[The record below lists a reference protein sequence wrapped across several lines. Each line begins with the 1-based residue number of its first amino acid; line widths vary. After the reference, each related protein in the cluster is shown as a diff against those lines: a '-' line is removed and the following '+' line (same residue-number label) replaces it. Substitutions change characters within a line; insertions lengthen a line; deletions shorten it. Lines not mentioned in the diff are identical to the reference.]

1 MRKLSLKFI
10 ILFLF
15 SYSVF
20 AQEKFEAL
28 VATVNSNVVTTYD
41 LSQRIKLALKSLQ
54 LEDNIKNRDSVR
66 EKVLDLLILEK
77 IKKNEATKNEI
88 SHSDDELVQ
97 FASILYNF
105 PKEDYEK
112 FKMYIEEEK
121 IDVDILLEQL
131 SSELLW
137 KKLLREKFSSII
149 TISEREID
157 KVIDEEEKKEGKVEY
172 NFSQIFFENTSKND
186 LEKTKKKIDKFLA
199 LLDQGISF
207 ETLAKKF
214 SNISEQELNES
225 LAWTLEDN
233 LDSEMKK
240 ILSKLKLG
248 EISPTIKTDNGYKI
262 IKLKKKR
269 RFGNSK
275 VKYSF
280 IKISSMFDD
289 SLDSV
294 IKSSIKCEED
304 IPELPEDVTAVKIDD
319 VMSEELSKIF
329 LDKIEKTEINSF
341 SETIN
346 NNNEFSFI
354 KLCRID
360 ESKLKP
366 PTRDQIENKLYAE
379 KFNQLSNTFIANLR
393 KNANIKFFNK

>member
-105 PKEDYEK
+105 PKEDFEK

-157 KVIDEEEKKEGKVEY
+157 KVIDDEEKNKGK
-172 NFSQIFFENTSKND
+172 
-186 LEKTKKKIDKFLA
+186 
-199 LLDQGISF
+199 
-207 ETLAKKF
+207 
-214 SNISEQELNES
+214 
-225 LAWTLEDN
+225 
-233 LDSEMKK
+233 
-240 ILSKLKLG
+240 
-248 EISPTIKTDNGYKI
+248 
-262 IKLKKKR
+262 
-269 RFGNSK
+269 
-275 VKYSF
+275 
-280 IKISSMFDD
+280 
-289 SLDSV
+289 
-294 IKSSIKCEED
+294 
-304 IPELPEDVTAVKIDD
+304 
-319 VMSEELSKIF
+319 
-329 LDKIEKTEINSF
+329 
-341 SETIN
+341 
-346 NNNEFSFI
+346 
-354 KLCRID
+354 
-360 ESKLKP
+360 
-366 PTRDQIENKLYAE
+366 
-379 KFNQLSNTFIANLR
+379 
-393 KNANIKFFNK
+393 